1 MKIMKNKKI
10 FSCTNCGAQYEKWM
24 GKCMEC
30 GSWNTVEEED
40 ISPFALSSPALSQR
54 KGGPSFALP
63 SPEVEPVL
71 LRDVDI
77 DADVRISTGMG
88 EFDLVLGGGL
98 VRGSL
103 VLVGGDPGIGKSTLL
118 LQSVGRMGVRVL
130 YASGEES
137 LRQTK
142 LRAERLSR
150 RSGTDS
156 PSSDS
161 PSSDLPSSDSDIL
174 SNLYVVCENRLEQIL
189 AAAEKIGAEVVVID
203 SIQTMCTQT
212 SSSAQ
217 GSVSQIREA
226 TALLMNYAKSRG
238 VSVFIVG
245 HVTKSGSIAGP
256 KVLEHMVDTVLY
268 FEGDFRKMY
277 RVLRAVKNRFG
288 SVSEIGVFEM
298 TGEGLVEVANPS
310 ALFLGEDGEA
320 IILPVI
326 EGSRTLLLEIQCL
339 VSQSFLSNP
348 RRMAAGI
355 DHGKMM
361 LLTAVLEKRL
371 GLPFYQ
377 DDLYLNVVGGFEV
390 DEPAADLA
398 IVASLIL
405 GINGIRLKEDLVVF
419 GEVGLNGEIR
429 AVSHFRQRIAEAAKM
444 GFHTAIVP
452 KRNLAKSDR
461 TPEMKLVGVAHIREL
476 LDFLKTGRSSD
487 SDAQREDPR
496 NRTRRGGEAPGGF
509 ARHTEAHEIAARNT
523 KVQDTAQRNPEAPS
537 GEEV

>member
-1 MKIMKNKKI
+1 MKNKKI
-10 FSCTNCGAQYEKWM
+10 FACTNCGAQYEKWM
-24 GKCMEC
+24 GKCTEC
-30 GSWNTVEEED
+30 GSWNTVEEE
-40 ISPFALSSPALSQR
+40 IPSPFPLSSPGFLQR
-54 KGGPSFALP
+54 KGHP
-63 SPEVEPVL
+63 SPGVSLPVSLEVEPML

-77 DADVRISTGMG
+77 DADVRISTGIG

-118 LQSVGRMGVRVL
+118 LQSVGKMGVRVL

-142 LRAERLSR
+142 LRAERLSKL
-150 RSGTDS
+150 SGTDLRA
-156 PSSDS
+156 SD
-161 PSSDLPSSDSDIL
+161 PL
-174 SNLYVVCENRLEQIL
+174 SNLYVVCENRLEQVL
-189 AAAEKIGAEVVVID
+189 AAAEKVKAEVVVID
-203 SIQTMCTQT
+203 SIQTMCTQAST
-212 SSSAQ
+212 SAQ

-226 TALLMNYAKSRG
+226 TAALMNYAKNSG
-238 VSVFIVG
+238 VSIFIVG

-298 TGEGLVEVANPS
+298 TGEGLIEVPNPT

-320 IILPVI
+320 VILPVI

-371 GLPFYQ
+371 GMPFYQ
-377 DDLYLNVVGGFEV
+377 NDLYLNIVGGFEV

-398 IVASLIL
+398 IVASLTL
-405 GINGIRLKEDLVVF
+405 GISGMKLQESLVVF

-429 AVSHFRQRIAEAAKM
+429 AVSHFQQRIAEAAKM

-452 KRNLAKSDR
+452 KRNLAKIDR
-461 TPEMKLVGVAHIREL
+461 THGIKLVGISHIKEL
-476 LDFLKTGRSSD
+476 LDFLKCGSGCSREVQGRG
-487 SDAQREDPR
+487 AQSE
-496 NRTRRGGEAPGGF
+496 
-509 ARHTEAHEIAARNT
+509 
-523 KVQDTAQRNPEAPS
+523 
-537 GEEV
+537 EEV

>member
-1 MKIMKNKKI
+1 MKHRKI
-10 FSCTNCGAQYEKWM
+10 FSCTRCGAQYEKWM
-24 GKCMEC
+24 GKCADC
-30 GSWNTVEEED
+30 GSWNTIEEE
-40 ISPFALSSPALSQR
+40 IPA
-54 KGGPSFALP
+54 PSFVPP
-63 SPEVEPVL
+63 SSSSTSASATVFSFGNAAEFGNSVILEQEPML
-71 LRDVDI
+71 LRDVGV
-77 DADVRISTGMG
+77 DADVRISTGIG

-142 LRAERLSR
+142 LRAERLM
-150 RSGTDS
+150 SGSSNPS
-156 PSSDS
+156 PDGM
-161 PSSDLPSSDSDIL
+161 
-174 SNLYVVCENRLEQIL
+174 SNIYIICENRLEQVL
-189 AAAEKIGAEVVVID
+189 AAAEKIQAEVVVID
-203 SIQTMCTQT
+203 SIQTMSTRT
-212 SSSAQ
+212 SNSSQ

-226 TALLMNYAKSRG
+226 TAALMNYAKIRG
-238 VSVFIVG
+238 VSIFIVG

-256 KVLEHMVDTVLY
+256 KILEHMVDTVLY

-298 TGEGLVEVANPS
+298 TGQGLAEVLNPS
-310 ALFLGEDGEA
+310 SLFLGEDGEA

-326 EGSRTLLLEIQCL
+326 EGSRTMLLEIQCL

-371 GLPFYQ
+371 GMPFYQ
-377 DDLYLNVVGGFEV
+377 NDLYLNVVGGFEV

-405 GINGIRLKEDLVVF
+405 GMNGMKLKKSVAVF
-419 GEVGLNGEIR
+419 GEVGLSGEVR
-429 AVSHFRQRIAEAAKM
+429 AVSHFQQRIAEAAKM

-452 KRNLAKSDR
+452 KRNLLKDAAATNVKSN
-461 TPEMKLVGVAHIREL
+461 EKSGSIELVGISHIKEL
-476 LDFLKTGRSSD
+476 LEYLK
-487 SDAQREDPR
+487 
-496 NRTRRGGEAPGGF
+496 NRG
-509 ARHTEAHEIAARNT
+509 
-523 KVQDTAQRNPEAPS
+523 
-537 GEEV
+537 

>member
-1 MKIMKNKKI
+1 MEDMKNRKL
-10 FSCTNCGAQYEKWM
+10 FSCTKCGAQYEKWM
-24 GKCMEC
+24 GKCLDC
-30 GSWNTVEEED
+30 GSWNTVEEESSASGLS
-40 ISPFALSSPALSQR
+40 IPGLNIPGLNIPGVNIPFSASST
-54 KGGPSFALP
+54 GGSTLRNTRG
-63 SPEVEPVL
+63 EIVLENEPVL
-71 LRDVDI
+71 LRDVNV
-77 DADVRISTGMG
+77 DADVRISTGIG

-118 LQSVGRMGVRVL
+118 LQSVGKMKERVL

-142 LRAERLSR
+142 LRAERLR
-150 RSGTDS
+150 GVLRI
-156 PSSDS
+156 SSS
-161 PSSDLPSSDSDIL
+161 EAEGETRHVVSDALSAEAKNADDEM
-174 SNLYVVCENRLEQIL
+174 SNLYLVCENRLEQIL
-189 AAAEKIGAEVVVID
+189 AAAEKIKAEVIVID
-203 SIQTMCTQT
+203 SIQTMSTQN
-212 SSSAQ
+212 SASAQ

-226 TALLMNYAKSRG
+226 TAILMNYAKNRG

-298 TGEGLVEVANPS
+298 TGEGLIEVPNPT
-310 ALFLGEDGEA
+310 ALFLSEDGSA
-320 IILPVI
+320 MILPVI
-326 EGSRTLLLEIQCL
+326 EGSRTMLLELQCL

-371 GLPFYQ
+371 GMPFYQ
-377 DDLYLNVVGGFEV
+377 NDLYLNVVGGFEV

-398 IVASLIL
+398 IVASLML
-405 GINGIRLKEDLVVF
+405 GINGMKLKESMVVF
-419 GEVGLNGEIR
+419 GEVGLNGEVR
-429 AVSHFRQRIAEAAKM
+429 AVSHFQQRIAEASKM
-444 GFHTAIVP
+444 GFRIAVVP
-452 KRNLAKSDR
+452 KRNLSKNEKKTSEK
-461 TPEMKLVGVAHIREL
+461 TPDIEMVGISHISEL
-476 LDFLKTGRSSD
+476 LDYL
-487 SDAQREDPR
+487 
-496 NRTRRGGEAPGGF
+496 RR
-509 ARHTEAHEIAARNT
+509 RDR
-523 KVQDTAQRNPEAPS
+523 
-537 GEEV
+537 